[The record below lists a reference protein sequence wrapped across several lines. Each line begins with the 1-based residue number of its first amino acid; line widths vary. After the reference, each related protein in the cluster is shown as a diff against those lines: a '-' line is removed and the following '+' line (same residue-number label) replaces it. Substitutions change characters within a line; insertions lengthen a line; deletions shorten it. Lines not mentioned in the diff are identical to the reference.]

1 MIKFEWVDRKEE
13 KNKSTHGDLGG
24 LRNVQQVPN
33 VLFAVVTMDEV
44 KSVDCIIWGVEIQFL
59 VPFAEI
65 RIGMNKNL
73 DLLIEMKTCHIY

>member
-1 MIKFEWVDRKEE
+1 MITFFTGDVKFLNLKMIKFEWVDRKEE

-44 KSVDCIIWGVEIQFL
+44 KSVDCII
-59 VPFAEI
+59 
-65 RIGMNKNL
+65 
-73 DLLIEMKTCHIY
+73 